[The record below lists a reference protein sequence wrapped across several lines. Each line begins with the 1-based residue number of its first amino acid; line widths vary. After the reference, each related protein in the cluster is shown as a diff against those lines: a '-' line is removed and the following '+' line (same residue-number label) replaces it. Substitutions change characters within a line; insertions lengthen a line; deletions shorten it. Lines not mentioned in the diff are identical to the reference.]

1 MGEYGRPLAA
11 GVALLERAIDYTLGS
26 LHSVTPAALCRA
38 TPCSDWNLR
47 HLLEHL
53 DDSLHTLTQAATGHV
68 AGCPHTTEDPRD
80 PAPTGANPALLVRD
94 GATEMLGR
102 WTAAGDGGGAG
113 TVCVADR
120 RLTGPMVAAAGA
132 IEIAVHGWDVAR
144 ACGEHRPIPPLMAEE
159 LLDLALLFVTCADR
173 LSRFAPPVA
182 VPAYAPA
189 QDHLLAHLGRDPDW
203 FAHN

>member
-26 LHSVTPAALCRA
+26 LRSVTPAVLCRA
-38 TPCSDWNLR
+38 TPCSGWNLH

-53 DDSLHTLTQAATGHV
+53 GDSLRTLTEAATGHV
-68 AGCPHTTEDPRD
+68 AGCPHTTEDLRD
-80 PAPTGANPALLVRD
+80 RPATGADPALLVRD
-94 GATEMLGR
+94 GAAEMLGGWSALR
-102 WTAAGDGGGAG
+102 DGDAG
-113 TVCVADR
+113 TVCVGNQ

-144 ACGEHRPIPPLMAEE
+144 SCGERRPIPPLMAEE
-159 LLDLALLFVTCADR
+159 LLDLARLFVTCADR
-173 LSRFAPPVA
+173 PSRFAPPMV